1 MKDKLKG
8 IFDIKKLDYGDLR
21 HEKNNE
27 TEISIEGKEIKNI
40 KNSYREG
47 GHIRVYNN
55 GSKAVGSF
63 SELDE
68 AFKSRDELI
77 NISKRGSEF
86 QRESIRLKNAEVIE
100 DKVFTEVNDD
110 PRDYSLEDKKDLV
123 EKYNE
128 LALKQKHVVNTRF
141 HYRQFYSKRYFI
153 NSEGS
158 EIEYDLLGSYITGQI
173 FAKKNGVVQTKRVS
187 FGAYPEFSNLVD
199 REDDL
204 LGEIDILQQLL
215 DAEPIKA
222 GTYPII
228 INPKLA
234 AVFIHEA
241 FGHLSEA
248 DIIKNNPAFRE
259 KLQYGTKMG
268 NEILTVVDDP
278 GIKGTP
284 GHYKYDD
291 EGQKG
296 KKTELIK
303 NGILNGRLHSRE
315 TAASFSEELSGNMRA
330 VDCQYTPIIRM
341 SNIFIDNGESTKKEL
356 FESIDNGYYLLN
368 GKGGQ
373 TSGDQFTFGAE
384 YGYKIENGCKKEM
397 VRDINI
403 SGELFSTLQNISMI
417 ADDLYF
423 NELGGCG
430 KGNPMQ
436 LNMFSGTGAPHIK
449 LDKANVGGK

>member
-1 MKDKLKG
+1 MKDKFKG
-8 IFDIKKLDYGDLR
+8 LFDMNNLDYGDVR
-21 HEKNNE
+21 YEENNE
-27 TEISIEGKEIKNI
+27 TEISIEGDEIKNI

-47 GHIRVYNN
+47 GHIRVYNK

-68 AFKSRDELI
+68 AFTSRDNLME
-77 NISKRGSEF
+77 ISRRGSDF
-86 QRESIRLKNAEVIE
+86 QREKIKLKDAEVIK
-100 DKVFTEVNDD
+100 DKILTEAEDD
-110 PRDYSLEDKKDLV
+110 PRDYNLQEKKDLL

-128 LALKQKHVVNTRF
+128 LARKQKHVVNTRF
-141 HYRQFYSKRYFI
+141 QYREFYSRRYFM

-173 FAKKNGVVQTKRVS
+173 FAKKDGVVQTKRVS

-199 REDDL
+199 REEDL

-215 DAEPIKA
+215 DADPIEA

-268 NEILTVVDDP
+268 NKILTVVDDP
-278 GIKGTP
+278 GLEGTP
-284 GHYKYDD
+284 GYYKYDD
-291 EGQKG
+291 EGQRG
-296 KKTELIK
+296 ERTELIK
-303 NGILNGRLHSRE
+303 DGILNGRLHSRE

-330 VDCQYTPIIRM
+330 VDCQFTPIIRM
-341 SNIFIDNGESTKKEL
+341 SNIFIENGESTKQEL
-356 FESIDNGYYLLN
+356 FDSIDHGYYLLN

-384 YGYKIENGCKKEM
+384 YGYRIENGEKKEM

-403 SGELFSTLQNISMI
+403 SGELFSTLQNISMV
-417 ADDLYF
+417 ANDLSF